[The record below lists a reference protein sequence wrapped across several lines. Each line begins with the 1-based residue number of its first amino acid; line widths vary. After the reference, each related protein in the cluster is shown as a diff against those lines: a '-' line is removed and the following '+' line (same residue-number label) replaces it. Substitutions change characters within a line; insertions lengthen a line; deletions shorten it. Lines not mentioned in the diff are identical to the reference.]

1 MAPTAIDRRLY
12 VEVQPMA
19 LRLLVLLGLLTSLT
33 MAPGARAQTIKVLET
48 SPVDHATISGTS
60 TAFFVRFDKPVDHIR
75 SRLVVTR
82 GSQVV
87 ANFQPRY
94 NTEPNLLFARAPTLP
109 AGEYAL
115 HWTVKALDGA
125 DIVQGEVF
133 FTVSGSR

>member
-87 ANFQPRY
+87 ANFQRSG
-94 NTEPNLLFARAPTLP
+94 TDP
-109 AGEYAL
+109 AGRRICLAL
-115 HWTVKALDGA
+115 VCQSTGWRRHR
-125 DIVQGEVF
+125 
-133 FTVSGSR
+133 SR